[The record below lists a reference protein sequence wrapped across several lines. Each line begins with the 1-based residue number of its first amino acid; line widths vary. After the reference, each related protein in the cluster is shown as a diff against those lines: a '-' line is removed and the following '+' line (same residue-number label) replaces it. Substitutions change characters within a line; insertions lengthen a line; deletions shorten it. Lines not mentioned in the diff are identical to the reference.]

1 MVSVLNVCGAGWC
14 VCVAAGA
21 RKGLGGLRVI
31 ADLRYTGQAG
41 GDKMG
46 GKIAVA
52 ESSNGVQFVRSEGPV
67 SPSFFPLPPLP

>member
-1 MVSVLNVCGAGWC
+1 VVSVLNGCGAGWWMG
-14 VCVAAGA
+14 VVLRRG
-21 RKGLGGLRVI
+21 RGEGGWFNVI

-67 SPSFFPLPPLP
+67 SPSFP